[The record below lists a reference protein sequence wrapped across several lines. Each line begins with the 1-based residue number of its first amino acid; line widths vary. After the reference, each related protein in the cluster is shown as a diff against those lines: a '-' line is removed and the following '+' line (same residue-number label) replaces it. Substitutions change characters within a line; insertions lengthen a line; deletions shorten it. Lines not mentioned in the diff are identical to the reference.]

1 MWWLMPSAQ
10 TDIVRII
17 KFTFP
22 ACPTCPR
29 NMELHVWLAYFAAA
43 WVIAISPGSGAV
55 LSMTHGLAYGVR
67 GASATILGLQLG
79 VATILLIAGV
89 GVGAVLIASA
99 TAFTVVKVVGACYL
113 IWLGWRQWRS
123 PPVAANAAPSSGSA
137 ASAVVGHPSARQR
150 VALGFFTN
158 VTNPK
163 GIVFVVAVLPQF
175 IDPARPLW
183 LQLLI
188 LLVTTLFADV
198 IVMHGYAFLASRAQR
213 WLATARARR
222 LQNRVFGGVLMAMG
236 ASLFMVKR
244 TAS

>member
-1 MWWLMPSAQ
+1 
-10 TDIVRII
+10 
-17 KFTFP
+17 
-22 ACPTCPR
+22 
-29 NMELHVWLAYFAAA
+29 MELHVWLAYFAAA

-123 PPVAANAAPSSGSA
+123 PVDAAAPGASANAAAGGKGLPS
-137 ASAVVGHPSARQR
+137 VKER
-150 VALGFFTN
+150 VLLGYLTN

-188 LLVTTLFADV
+188 LLATTLFADV

-222 LQNRVFGGVLMAMG
+222 AQNRVFGGVLMAMG

-244 TAS
+244 ATA